1 MKALILIISF
11 YLFQYTFI
19 LSYVRLP
26 VYTYHTTPPRINETL
41 KKPYYTYF
49 HDNNIYTVL
58 ELGNPSQKIVTKL
71 NFDDYPFFIYYNRC
85 EIKSYFDLNI
95 SSTYEKT
102 PFQLISSDIY
112 VFTYQVKDY
121 FKFPNIDNT
130 YKLNY
135 LFSPVNKDDFE
146 RKIEKL
152 PYTCAVLGLKLSNPT
167 LKSYNYSFIRELKK
181 STLIN
186 DYTYFIEYNKDNPD
200 EGNIIFGVEP
210 HEYDKDKYIE
220 EQMVSISTSQI
231 AYDLYWQLQFNE
243 IYFDVKND
251 KNELNRIN
259 ITVLDVGLNHNL
271 NIMIAPIDYLDEIEK
286 YFFTKEKIKTNC
298 TKNRLDNNFIN
309 FDCASK
315 DDIKDFPTIY
325 LVHRTLGYIFNITYE
340 DAFIEYNGRYHCL
353 IWIDMRYRQNWRMGK
368 PFLKKYFFS
377 YNGEKK
383 IINFYDMKNSG
394 TKKEE
399 REKKEKEKEEEENK
413 NDIAYI
419 ILIAILLLAVI
430 GLSFVLTR
438 IFCKKGTKKKQ
449 ANLLQDSDIMPI
461 ENENEDN
468 NGNNNTN
475 NDNNNIKVI
484 N

>member
-1 MKALILIISF
+1 
-11 YLFQYTFI
+11 
-19 LSYVRLP
+19 
-26 VYTYHTTPPRINETL
+26 
-41 KKPYYTYF
+41 
-49 HDNNIYTVL
+49 
-58 ELGNPSQKIVTKL
+58 
-71 NFDDYPFFIYYNRC
+71 
-85 EIKSYFDLNI
+85 
-95 SSTYEKT
+95 
-102 PFQLISSDIY
+102 
-112 VFTYQVKDY
+112 
-121 FKFPNIDNT
+121 
-130 YKLNY
+130 
-135 LFSPVNKDDFE
+135 
-146 RKIEKL
+146 
-152 PYTCAVLGLKLSNPT
+152 
-167 LKSYNYSFIRELKK
+167 
-181 STLIN
+181 
-186 DYTYFIEYNKDNPD
+186 
-200 EGNIIFGVEP
+200 
-210 HEYDKDKYIE
+210 
-220 EQMVSISTSQI
+220 
-231 AYDLYWQLQFNE
+231 
-243 IYFDVKND
+243 
-251 KNELNRIN
+251 
-259 ITVLDVGLNHNL
+259 
-271 NIMIAPIDYLDEIEK
+271 MIAPIDYLDEIEK

-315 DDIKDFPTIY
+315 DDIKNFPTIY

>member
-1 MKALILIISF
+1 
-11 YLFQYTFI
+11 
-19 LSYVRLP
+19 
-26 VYTYHTTPPRINETL
+26 
-41 KKPYYTYF
+41 
-49 HDNNIYTVL
+49 
-58 ELGNPSQKIVTKL
+58 
-71 NFDDYPFFIYYNRC
+71 
-85 EIKSYFDLNI
+85 
-95 SSTYEKT
+95 
-102 PFQLISSDIY
+102 
-112 VFTYQVKDY
+112 
-121 FKFPNIDNT
+121 
-130 YKLNY
+130 
-135 LFSPVNKDDFE
+135 VNKDAFE
-146 RKIEKL
+146 KKIEKL

-186 DYTYFIEYNKDNPD
+186 DYTYFIEYNKNNPD

-271 NIMIAPIDYLDEIEK
+271 NIMIAPIDYLEEIEK
-286 YFFTKEKIKTNC
+286 YFFTKEKTKTTC

-353 IWIDMRYRQNWRMGK
+353 IWIDMTYRKNWRMGK

-394 TKKEE
+394 MKKEE
-399 REKKEKEKEEEENK
+399 REKKEKEKEKEKEEEAGSK
-413 NDIAYI
+413 NDVAYI
-419 ILIAILLLAVI
+419 ILIVVLLLAVI
-430 GLSFVLTR
+430 GLSFVMTR
-438 IFCKKGTKKKQ
+438 IFCKKGAKKK

-461 ENENEDN
+461 EDEKEEKEEKEDN
-468 NGNNNTN
+468 NNNN
-475 NDNNNIKVI
+475 DLKV

>member
-1 MKALILIISF
+1 MNVPILIIFF
-11 YLFQYTFI
+11 YLFQHSF
-19 LSYVRLP
+19 SYVRLP
-26 VYTYHTTPPRINETL
+26 VYSYHTTPPLANETL
-41 KKPYYTYF
+41 KKPYYNYF
-49 HDNNIYTVL
+49 HDNNIYTIL

-95 SSTYEKT
+95 STTYEKT

-112 VFTYQVKDY
+112 VFTYQVKDF
-121 FKFPNIDNT
+121 FKFPNIENSH
-130 YKLNY
+130 KLNY
-135 LFSPVNKDDFE
+135 LFSPVNKDAYEQKFA
-146 RKIEKL
+146 IF
-152 PYTCAVLGLKLSNPT
+152 PYTCAVLGLKLANPT

-186 DYTYFIEYNKDNPD
+186 DYTYFIEYNKDYPD

-210 HEYDKDKYIE
+210 HEYDKDKYIK
-220 EQMVSISTSQI
+220 EQMSSTSTSQI
-231 AYDLYWQLQFNE
+231 SYDLYWQLQFNE

-271 NIMIAPIDYLDEIEK
+271 NIMIAPIDYLEEIEK
-286 YFFTKEKIKTNC
+286 YFFTKEKTNC
-298 TKNRLDNNFIN
+298 RKNRLDNNFIN

-325 LVHRTLGYIFNITYE
+325 LVHRTLGYIFNITHE
-340 DAFIEYNGRYHCL
+340 DAFIEYNGRYHWL
-353 IWIDMRYRQNWRMGK
+353 IWIDMTYRKNWRMGK

-383 IINFYDMKNSG
+383 RINFYD
-394 TKKEE
+394 KKQED
-399 REKKEKEKEEEENK
+399 KGSKY
-413 NDIAYI
+413 DVVYI
-419 ILIAILLLAVI
+419 ILIVILLHAVI

-438 IFCKKGTKKKQ
+438 IFCRKGGKKKQ

-461 ENENEDN
+461 ENENE
-468 NGNNNTN
+468 GN
-475 NDNNNIKVI
+475 NDNNDNF
-484 N
+484 